1 MNIIKRH
8 IPKGANN
15 PEKKIT
21 VDKIVIHYSGV
32 VGCPAEI
39 MATCLINNN
48 ANNVSANYCVD
59 ENTII
64 ETIPP
69 GYMSYG
75 VTAEND
81 HIINIEVCYTK
92 ESGEFEPGTI
102 ENLHELVLKLMADF
116 KLFPA
121 DVVRHYDLSHTGKL
135 CPYYYIDSNR
145 WAALHEKIT
154 APVSQTEK
162 LYRVQVGAFTVREN
176 AENYLKSVKSA
187 GFPAFI
193 VEVERSD

>member
-8 IPKGANN
+8 IPKGDNN

-21 VDKIVIHYSGV
+21 VDKIVIHYSGE
-32 VGCPAEI
+32 VGCSADLL
-39 MATCLINNN
+39 ATCLINNH

-59 ENTII
+59 EKQII

-75 VTAEND
+75 VSYENN
-81 HIINIEVCYTK
+81 HIINIETCYTK
-92 ESGEFEPGTI
+92 KSGEFEPGTI

-116 KLFPA
+116 KLSPA
-121 DVVRHYDLSHTGKL
+121 DVVRHYDLSHTGKW

-154 APVSQTEK
+154 APVLQAEK

-176 AENYLKSVKSA
+176 AENYMNLVKSA

>member
-1 MNIIKRH
+1 MNIVQRH
-8 IPKGANN
+8 IPKGENN

-32 VGCPAEI
+32 VGCPADR

-48 ANNVSANYCVD
+48 AGGVSANYCVD

-81 HIINIEVCYTK
+81 HIINIETCYTK
-92 ESGEFEPGTI
+92 ESGEFESGTI

-116 KLFPA
+116 KLTPA
-121 DVVRHYDLSHTGKL
+121 DVVRHYDLSHTGKW
-135 CPYYYIDSNR
+135 CPIYYMDGNK

-154 APVSQTEK
+154 APISQAGK
-162 LYRVQVGAFTVREN
+162 LYRVQVGAFTVKEN
-176 AENYLKSVKSA
+176 AENYMNLVKSA

-193 VEVERSD
+193 VEVEKG

>member
-1 MNIIKRH
+1 MNIIQRH
-8 IPKGANN
+8 IPKGENN

-32 VGCPAEI
+32 VGCPADR

-48 ANNVSANYCVD
+48 AGGVSANYCVD

-81 HIINIEVCYTK
+81 HIINIETCYTK

-102 ENLHELVLKLMADF
+102 ENLHELVLMLMSDF
-116 KLFPA
+116 KLSPA
-121 DVVRHYDLSHTGKL
+121 DVVRHYDLSHTGKW
-135 CPYYYIDSNR
+135 CPIYYMDGNK

-154 APVSQTEK
+154 APMSQAGK
-162 LYRVQVGAFTVREN
+162 LYRVQVGAFTVKEN
-176 AENYLKSVKSA
+176 AENYMNLVKSA

-193 VEVERSD
+193 VEVEKG